1 MENKNKFI
9 QLADSI
15 YADFIQDYIRT
26 HSGIVDVS
34 YTVAVVKVFHLLIRL
49 LVYYLDSIETI
60 IDYEQ

>member
-15 YADFIQDYIRT
+15 YADFIRDYIRT

-34 YTVAVVKVFHLLIRL
+34 YTVAVVKFFHLLIQL
-49 LVYYLDSIETI
+49 LVFYLDSIETI